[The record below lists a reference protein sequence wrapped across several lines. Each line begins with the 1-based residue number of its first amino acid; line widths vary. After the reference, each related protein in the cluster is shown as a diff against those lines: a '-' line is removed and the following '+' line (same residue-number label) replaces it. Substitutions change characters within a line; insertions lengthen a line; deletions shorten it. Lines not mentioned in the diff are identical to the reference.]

1 MNTEKT
7 ILAERLKAAME
18 RRNISPAELCK
29 RTQIGKSSMS
39 EYLSSKFTPKADK
52 IYDIARALGISP
64 LYLQGIIETENE
76 ADITAEDK
84 AVLSIFHKLNDHGQK
99 TIIATMKS
107 YTLMPEFSAVSF
119 DQAAKDILINPVFP
133 DAQEHNAALA
143 RELRIL
149 KNQERAA
156 AREAKTKK

>member
-1 MNTEKT
+1 MDAEKNT
-7 ILAERLKAAME
+7 LAERLKAALAK
-18 RRNISPAELCK
+18 RNMTPAELCK
-29 RTQIGKSSMS
+29 RTKIGKSSMS
-39 EYLSSKFTPKADK
+39 EYMAGKFTPKADK

-64 LYLQGIIETENE
+64 LYLQGKIDTENE
-76 ADITAEDK
+76 DVTDEDK
-84 AVLSIFHKLNDHGQK
+84 AVLAIYHKLNDMGKK

-119 DQAAKDILINPVFP
+119 DQAAKDILASPLFP

-149 KNQERAA
+149 KNQEKAA
-156 AREAKTKK
+156 ARDAKNKK